1 MWNWHNW
8 STFSFVLSEIK
19 PSLSAWNVA
28 KHVFLVMGIW
38 YFFRNIF
45 GILFF
50 YNDISAMYIVALT
63 ILCMAMLMYLLFTH
77 TWYIKIRTDKEYK
90 LSCIFR

>member
-28 KHVFLVMGIW
+28 KHVFLSW
-38 YFFRNIF
+38 EF
-45 GILFF
+45 GISLGIFLGYYFF

-77 TWYIKIRTDKEYK
+77 TWYIKNKNR
-90 LSCIFR
+90 